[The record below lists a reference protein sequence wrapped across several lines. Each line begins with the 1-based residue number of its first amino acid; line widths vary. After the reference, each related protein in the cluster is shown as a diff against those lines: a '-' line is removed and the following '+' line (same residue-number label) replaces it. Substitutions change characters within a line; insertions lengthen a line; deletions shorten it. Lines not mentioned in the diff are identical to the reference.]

1 MWALQSE
8 TFNLPE
14 MKGLMSSR
22 AVVLARLLE
31 SRSQMRGQLRFS
43 SPTLASAQEALGF
56 SDLERGHGTGN
67 GSDIDY
73 QEKIMIAR
81 ERSFRFHIALLAIVQ
96 VLPQHV

>member
-56 SDLERGHGTGN
+56 SDLSAAMAPAMAATLITRK
-67 GSDIDY
+67 
-73 QEKIMIAR
+73 KIMIAR
-81 ERSFRFHIALLAIVQ
+81 ERSFRFHIVFSR
-96 VLPQHV
+96 